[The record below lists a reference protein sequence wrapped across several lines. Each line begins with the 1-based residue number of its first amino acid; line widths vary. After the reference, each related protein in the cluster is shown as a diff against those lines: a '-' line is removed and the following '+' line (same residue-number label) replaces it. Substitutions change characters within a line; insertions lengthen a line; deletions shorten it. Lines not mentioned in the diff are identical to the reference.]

1 VQKKRK
7 LDKDAAQLKVIGRLA
22 SGGWFRSTLVP
33 SRAGATRLYL
43 DMWMRE
49 TAGVGVGDTVHV
61 TLKPD
66 PGSREVPM
74 PDQLHEMLKANAE
87 AQTSWDALVPSR
99 QREILIYLNFL
110 KTPEAVERN
119 VRKVMAN
126 LLAKGE
132 RNS

>member
-1 VQKKRK
+1 
-7 LDKDAAQLKVIGRLA
+7 
-22 SGGWFRSTLVP
+22 
-33 SRAGATRLYL
+33 
-43 DMWMRE
+43 MWMRE
-49 TAGVGVGDTVHV
+49 TAGVGVGDTVCI

-66 PGSREVPM
+66 SGSREVPM
-74 PDQLHEMLKANAE
+74 PDQLHKMLKANAE
-87 AQTSWDALVPSR
+87 AQALWDKLSPSR

-132 RNS
+132 SNT